1 MNRLQNDQFLKTG
14 QVAKILNVPIRTIQ
28 YWIKKGILVPHHTNI
43 NGYNF
48 FTERQLADFCKNKV
62 SLLTNPKNWGTS
74 SNIRKQTGLKLQ
86 NAFKSVSVVP
96 IKSLT
101 ATNDK
106 LSKVLFSRS
115 HDQYRDI
122 LEYGGE
128 ILEKTLPKLG
138 EIITPYWLELID
150 EYTDKTPLNMFDK
163 VILTVCSS
171 ELLAGNKFSTP
182 NIIYRHIT
190 GKDKSDNFEAPSPIK
205 EAILLSIRKM
215 MCTQITVD
223 MTEACKHLH
232 YNKGEALKITAPIL
246 PCQYATG
253 VFING
258 QKIGTVIEFYKESP
272 LLTVARAK
280 NNQLLTFEPKLLDVP
295 NQNNSGSNISVRH
308 YVIQRVLEIKHHN
321 LMPRITFKDVFE
333 KCNLTNATK
342 KQKFLARS
350 SIIDI
355 FRFLKMGNDIASFTI
370 QKVGNQIQAVDFRLK

>member
-1 MNRLQNDQFLKTG
+1 MLNCQFLKTG
-14 QVAKILNVPIRTIQ
+14 QVAKILNLPTRTIQ
-28 YWIKKGILVPHHTNI
+28 YWIKKGILVPHHTNK

-48 FTERQLADFCKNKV
+48 FTEKQLADFCKNKV
-62 SLLTNPKNWGTS
+62 SLLTNSKNWGTS

-86 NAFKSVSVVP
+86 NAFKSVRVMP
-96 IKSLT
+96 IRSLT

-106 LSKVLFSRS
+106 LSKVLFTRS
-115 HDQYRDI
+115 QEQYRDI

-128 ILEKTLPKLG
+128 IIEKTLPKLG
-138 EIITPYWLELID
+138 EIITPYWLELIE

-182 NIIYRHIT
+182 NIIYRHII
-190 GKDKSDNFEAPSPIK
+190 GKEKVENFEAPKPIK

-223 MTEACKHLH
+223 MTAACKHLH

-258 QKIGTVIEFYKESP
+258 QNMGTIIEFYKESP

-280 NNQLLTFEPKLLDVP
+280 NNQLLTFEPKLLNVP
-295 NQNNSGSNISVRH
+295 KQNNSGSNISVRH
-308 YVIQRVLEIKHHN
+308 YVIQRVLEIKQHK
-321 LMPRITFKDVFE
+321 LKPRIRFEDVFQ
-333 KCNLTNATK
+333 KCNLSNATK
-342 KQKFLARS
+342 KQKYLARS
-350 SIIDI
+350 AIVEI
-355 FRFLKMGNDIASFTI
+355 FHFLKEGKDITSFTI
-370 QKVGNQIQAVDFRLK
+370 QKEGNKIEAVDFRFE